1 MGTEDKVVVVVTGF
15 GPFRQYLFNPS
26 WPAVQGLK
34 MSGLGEDVDIH
45 IKELPVSYRKAQEL
59 VVLLWKTFSPQLA
72 IHVGIAPGSSAIILE
87 QSGKNEGYKSRDVCG
102 TCPAD
107 GRCVVGGPGRI
118 DSVMDMKSL
127 ARRLRGRGL
136 DVIYSRDAGR
146 GLITH
151 LIHKDAELENTLSYH
166 LIILYLCDFVY
177 YTSLYQGKGRAA
189 LVHVPA
195 SGRLASTQTLVP
207 ILRDIAHALLQQLQG
222 AAGSEER
229 LKTDAVETSGASVVK
244 L

>member
-1 MGTEDKVVVVVTGF
+1 HGDSSESVLFSGF

-72 IHVGIAPGSSAIILE
+72 IHVRIAPGSSAIILE

-136 DVIYSRDAGR
+136 DVIYSRDPGR
-146 GLITH
+146 
-151 LIHKDAELENTLSYH
+151 
-166 LIILYLCDFVY
+166 YLCDFVY

>member
-146 GLITH
+146 
-151 LIHKDAELENTLSYH
+151 
-166 LIILYLCDFVY
+166 YLCDFVY